1 MRETLPDVTERMGA
15 AGLEPLHTEATDELR
30 ARLGLHLERIGGT
43 MVSVA
48 AEDPSILLNR
58 AIGLGLTEPAT
69 PEAIE
74 RICAT
79 YRDHGIERFYL
90 GVHPDARPDGLEQML
105 ADAGLESGRGWM
117 KFERGPEP
125 APTADSDLE
134 VREIGED
141 HVDAFGRIAASGF
154 GLTDAAAP
162 LFRGLV
168 DRPDIHLYMTFDGE
182 TPAGTG
188 LLYVNGNRAW
198 FDWAPTDP
206 AFASG
211 AASERC
217 WRSASRTP
225 WLPAVRGCRPPPAR
239 PSPAT
244 HSTPI
249 TTSSGRGSSPRT
261 CARTGFRSRS
271 SHGVRRVS
279 RRIQPR
285 CRAIEPLYCPRGSY
299 TSGVARSVGSLAGA
313 GGSCVPKSGCVSS
326 IQR

>member
-1 MRETLPDVTERMGA
+1 MRETLPDVAERMGA

-30 ARLGLHLERIGGT
+30 ARLGLHLEPIGGA

-69 PEAIE
+69 PDAIE

-105 ADAGLESGRGWM
+105 DDAGLESGRGWM

-134 VREIGED
+134 VREIDED

-168 DRPDIHLYMTFDGE
+168 DRPDFHLYMTFEGE

-188 LLYVNGNRAW
+188 LLYVHGDRAW
-198 FDWAPTDP
+198 FDWASTDP
-206 AFASG
+206 AF
-211 AASERC
+211 RQ
-217 WRSASRTP
+217 
-225 WLPAVRGCRPPPAR
+225 
-239 PSPAT
+239 
-244 HSTPI
+244 
-249 TTSSGRGSSPRT
+249 RGSQR
-261 CARTGFRSRS
+261 ALLA
-271 SHGVRRVS
+271 
-279 RRIQPR
+279 RRIEDAVAAGCTRLLTATGEAVPDDPQHSYHN
-285 CRAIEPLYCPRGSY
+285 IEW
-299 TSGVARSVGSLAGA
+299 AGFEPTYVRENW
-313 GGSCVPKSGCVSS
+313 VPK
-326 IQR
+326 